1 VPGSPDS
8 FHYVF
13 FNIEGVTITFG
24 NLLERSHCLNL
35 GLIEEAC
42 PNLYQEAIAVF
53 SPRRRLES
61 DLGLALANQRIEIYW
76 QYSFEPSAGG
86 AAGFDVAR
94 RPRIVQF

>member
-13 FNIEGVTITFG
+13 FNIEGVTITFR

-42 PNLYQEAIAVF
+42 PNLYQEAKAVF
-53 SPRRRLES
+53 SRS
-61 DLGLALANQRIEIYW
+61 AGWIWLGLYFFAQQSEI
-76 QYSFEPSAGG
+76 
-86 AAGFDVAR
+86 
-94 RPRIVQF
+94 